1 MVVHKFG
8 IDIGNVL
15 NQINLDSTKYLTSSI
30 SILFRNIEVGN
41 KADGLFTSG
50 KALDTV

>member
-1 MVVHKFG
+1 MVVHKFE
-8 IDIGNVL
+8 IDISNVL

-41 KADGLFTSG
+41 MDGLFTSG